1 MNAKDLDK
9 LQTAARD
16 YASEVAGMYDP
27 EEDGDEIAYLE
38 TTIGGWEQELADGC
52 KGGMWTGV
60 AGYSKTE
67 AVDLSELDA
76 LERPEFL
83 YTAIYEM
90 AQILRAVRVDK
101 KGGR

>member
-76 LERPEFL
+76 FERPEFL

-90 AQILRAVRVDK
+90 AQILRAARADK